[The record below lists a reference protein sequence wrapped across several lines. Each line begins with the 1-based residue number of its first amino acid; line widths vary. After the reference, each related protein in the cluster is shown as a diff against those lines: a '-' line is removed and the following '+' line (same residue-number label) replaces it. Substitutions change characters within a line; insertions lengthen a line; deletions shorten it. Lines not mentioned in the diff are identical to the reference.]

1 MAAKGMTMDI
11 FPGYTVADLIF
22 NNAGTMVFRVEK
34 NDTKEKF
41 VLKTTA
47 SDHPSVKQKI
57 KYRHEYEILKIL
69 KSSGLK
75 YSVRVMEMGISRHR
89 PFLIME
95 DLRCSDLE
103 SIRKAE
109 GKNPFDVETVLDIGI
124 KTSYGLKELYNARIV
139 HQDIKPGNILYN
151 RDTGILKLVD
161 FSSASAVFSENSN
174 TADSVTNAATLA
186 YMSPEQSGRM
196 NRRIDWRT
204 DFYSLGVTL
213 YELLTGDLP
222 FQYEDPLDMVH
233 AHMAM
238 LPQSPHKINKN
249 IPENLSAVIMKLM
262 NKDADKRYQSAN
274 GIKYDLEQ
282 CRSFF
287 MEHAV
292 SSMESAA
299 SGDFLS
305 SSFKPGQK
313 DIADIPVIP
322 QKLYGREKEIT
333 ILKKGFKK
341 TCRGESRMLLVKGEP
356 GIGKSAL
363 VNEVKRSMVQE
374 RGYFISGKF
383 DKLKQ
388 KPYGA
393 LINAFG
399 ELIHHILSEDENRI
413 FTLKKKLINIL
424 GANGGIIVDVIPD
437 VELIIGK
444 QKPISETGPVENEN
458 RFISVFENFMGAFIS
473 RNHPLVIFLD
483 DLQWADPASLNMIK
497 RFLAFKT
504 GYLYVIAAFRDNEI
518 HHGSPLMIIVEE
530 IKNNGVKTETIGLS
544 QLGKEDINLLISET
558 LLCKMEESKPLSC
571 LCLEKTGGNPFF
583 LNQFIL
589 SLFDEKLIRL
599 NEKCN
604 KWEWDYEKIKLSD
617 LTDNAADLM
626 INKIS
631 AMSFNAQKILKY
643 AACIGSV
650 FDLNALSIVYG
661 KSMKDTAADLFEVLL
676 KGFILPLDKSYK
688 YISGLPPDLE
698 NKSPAQ
704 KVRYKFLHDRVHQ
717 AAYSLMKEKE
727 KQKIHLKAG
736 NELMKSSGI
745 SEDYFIFCCEKE
757 KKRTGFTPWI
767 LSKSKNDN
775 NPEEHIFDI
784 TDHLNAAEGLIT
796 EKNRKQ
802 LLAQLNLSAGK
813 KAKKSAAFEQAWSY
827 FKAGIKMLEKN
838 SWSVQ
843 YSLSLHLHEQA
854 AETAFLLGNFT
865 DMEDEIKNIIEN
877 AETITDM
884 VQVYKIKIQAHT
896 SRHELKQ
903 AVETGFLILKK
914 LGVSFPEKSG
924 RLQVYIEY
932 LKTKFILAGK
942 SKEDLINMHTMTDPY
957 AFAALDIMQTMGFSV
972 YVAAPEKA
980 PFFIFK
986 GIYLCVKFGNTAFS
1000 SIFYVHYA
1008 IFLCGMAQ
1016 NLQFGY
1022 KLGITSLELLEK
1034 FHAVKFAA
1042 KTKVVFNL
1050 FVRHWKE
1057 PLKSSLLPLKN
1068 TYKNGVQTGDFE
1080 FAAAAASQYPYFCYF
1095 AGVELSQVA
1104 KKALKYNKIIKRLK
1118 QKSWQSYN
1126 ERTWQIVLNLMGCTE
1141 NPVLVSGDIFD
1152 EKTMLYHYKK
1162 ENDMT
1167 GICSLYINKM
1177 ILGYLFHDYNNA
1189 VQNARSAKKHL
1200 IALTSHVSIPVF
1212 YFYQSLT
1219 FAALFNKESNS
1230 GRKKI
1235 LKKLARNQKKM
1246 KKWAA
1251 ASPSN
1256 YLHKWCLV
1264 EALLQHFSG
1273 KDNQAADLYNK
1284 AIKGAGKNQYIQE
1297 EAIANELASVFY
1309 LEKKD
1314 VKRAE
1319 HHMAEAKYCY
1329 ETWGAMA
1336 KVHFLDKKYPAL
1348 LSKDT
1353 LPRKKK
1359 ARLYSGT
1366 GFYMNADAGLNMNF
1380 PQVSI
1385 TSGTTVFM
1393 DEGQLDF
1400 NAVLKASRIIS
1411 GEIRTEK
1418 LIASLMEIIVA
1429 NAGAEKGFL
1438 ILKYNGKMR
1447 IEARYTSSGE
1457 NSIVME
1463 STALENFSD
1472 IAKNIINF
1480 TIRTKKSVVLG
1491 DAVNKGEFTK
1501 DPHIMKNRLKSVLSA
1516 PLLYQGKLN
1525 GVIYLENNITSK
1537 AFTEERLEILFLL
1550 CSQASISLEN
1560 ARLYKTLQNYT
1571 SVLEEKVEERTKEL
1585 EKSIK
1590 TIKHTQKQLIQSEK
1604 LAALGNLVA
1613 GVAHEIN
1620 TPVGVSMTSASLLKD
1635 ETDDFIHKLESKTL
1649 TRSHVIRYTD
1659 IAGKS
1664 SDLIMKNLKR
1674 AVKIIHGFKQVA
1686 VDQTSGK
1693 RREFNLKSYI
1703 KDIVASLEPEI
1714 KKINPQILINC
1725 PENLSLASFPGAF
1738 SQIVTNLVMN
1748 SLIHG
1753 FDLQHTGCKIIF
1765 DIKRSNDT
1773 IILSYEDNGK
1783 GIEKENIKKIFEPFF
1798 TTKRAGGGS
1807 GLGMHI
1813 VHNLVT
1819 GTLGGSISCK
1829 SENGNGVV
1837 FEIILP
1843 LEEFNEL

>member
-1 MAAKGMTMDI
+1 MDI
-11 FPGYTVADLIF
+11 FPGYAVEDLIF

-34 NDTKEKF
+34 NDTGKQF
-41 VLKTTA
+41 ILKTTA
-47 SDHPSVKQKI
+47 SDHPSFNQKA

-69 KSSGLK
+69 KSSGVK
-75 YSVRVMEMGISRHR
+75 YIVRVSEMGISGHR

-103 SIRKAE
+103 SIRKSE
-109 GKNPFDVETVLDIGI
+109 DKNPFDVETVLEIGI
-124 KTSYGLKELYNARIV
+124 KICCGLKELYKAGIV
-139 HQDIKPGNILYN
+139 HKDIKPGNILYN
-151 RDTGILKLVD
+151 RDTKILKLVD

-174 TADSVTNAATLA
+174 TADSVINAATLA
-186 YMSPEQSGRM
+186 YMSPEQTGRM
-196 NRRIDWRT
+196 NRRVDWRT
-204 DFYSLGVTL
+204 DFYSFGVTL
-213 YELLTGDLP
+213 YELLTGALP
-222 FQYEDPLDMVH
+222 FQYDDPLDMVH

-238 LPQSPHKINKN
+238 MPESPRKINKN

-262 NKDADKRYQSAN
+262 SKNADKRYKSAF

-282 CRSFF
+282 CRAFF
-287 MEHAV
+287 
-292 SSMESAA
+292 MESAA
-299 SGDFLS
+299 SKDFLS
-305 SSFKPGQK
+305 YPFETGQK
-313 DIADIPVIP
+313 DIADIPIIP
-322 QKLYGREKEIT
+322 QKLYGREKEIE
-333 ILKKGFKK
+333 ILIKGFKK

-393 LINAFG
+393 LIHAFK
-399 ELIHHILSEDENRI
+399 ELIHHILSQDDNRI

-424 GANGGIIVDVIPD
+424 GANGQVMIDVIPD

-444 QKPISETGPVENEN
+444 QNPISETGPVENEN

-473 RNHPLVIFLD
+473 RNHPLVLFLD

-497 RFLAFKT
+497 RFLALKT
-504 GYLYVIAAFRDNEI
+504 GYLYVIGAFRDNEI
-518 HHGSPLMIIVEE
+518 HDGCPLMITVEE
-530 IKNNGVKTETIGLS
+530 IKNNGIKVETIGLS
-544 QLGKEDINLLISET
+544 QLTKEHINLLISET
-558 LLCKMEESKPLSC
+558 LLCSREDSKPLSG

-599 NEKCN
+599 NEKYG
-604 KWEWDYEKIKLSD
+604 KWEWDYAKIKFAD

-626 INKIS
+626 IKKIS
-631 AMSFNAQKILKY
+631 SMSVNAQKILKY
-643 AACIGSV
+643 AACTGNI
-650 FDLNALSIVYG
+650 FDLNTLSIVYG
-661 KSMKDTAADLFEVLL
+661 KSIKDTSVDLFEVLL
-676 KGFILPLDKSYK
+676 KGFILPLDESYK
-688 YISGLPPDLE
+688 YISGLPSDLT
-698 NKSPAQ
+698 NNSFAG
-704 KVRYKFLHDRVHQ
+704 KVKYKFLHDRVHQ
-717 AAYSLMKEKE
+717 AAYSLIKDEE

-736 NELMKSSGI
+736 NELIRSSGI
-745 SEDYFIFCCEKE
+745 SKDYFMSCCEKE
-757 KKRTGFTPWI
+757 KGRTGLAPWI
-767 LSKSKNDN
+767 LSENKKDN
-775 NPEEHIFDI
+775 NFEKHVFDI
-784 TDHLNAAEGLIT
+784 TDHLNAAEGLIA
-796 EKNRKQ
+796 EKNQKQ

-813 KAKKSAAFEQAWSY
+813 KAKKSAAFEQAWDY
-827 FKAGIKMLEKN
+827 FKAGIKMLEKD

-854 AETAFLLGNFT
+854 AETAFLLGNFM
-865 DMEDEIKNIIEN
+865 DMEDEIKNVIEK
-877 AETITDM
+877 AETILDM
-884 VQVYKIKIQAHT
+884 VQVYKTKIQACT
-896 SRHELKQ
+896 SRHELLQ

-914 LGVSFPEKSG
+914 LGVNFPEKPG

-932 LKTKFILAGK
+932 FKTKFILAGK
-942 SKEDLINMHTMTDPY
+942 SDENLINMPKMTDPY
-957 AFAALDIMQTMGFSV
+957 AYAALDIMQTMGFSV
-972 YVAAPEKA
+972 YVATPEKA

-986 GIYLCVKFGNTAFS
+986 GIYLSVRFGNTAFS

-1016 NLQFGY
+1016 NLEYGY
-1022 KLGITSLELLEK
+1022 KLGITSLKLLEK
-1034 FHAVKFAA
+1034 FHAMEFAP
-1042 KTKVVFNL
+1042 KTEVVFNF

-1057 PLKSSLLPLKN
+1057 PLKSTLMPLKN
-1068 TYKNGVQTGDFE
+1068 TYKKGFETGDFE

-1126 ERTWQIVLNLMGCTE
+1126 ERTWQTALNLMGCGG
-1141 NPVLVSGDIFD
+1141 NPALLSGDVFD
-1152 EKTMLYHYKK
+1152 EKKMLYHYKK
-1162 ENDMT
+1162 ENDRT

-1177 ILGYLFHDYNNA
+1177 ILSYLFHDYNTA
-1189 VQNARSAKKHL
+1189 AENARSAEKHL
-1200 IALTSHVSIPVF
+1200 IALTSHASIPVF
-1212 YFYQSLT
+1212 YFYESLT
-1219 FAALFNKESNS
+1219 FAALFYKKSNS
-1230 GRKKI
+1230 KRKRI
-1235 LKKLARNQKKM
+1235 IKKLARNQKKM
-1246 KKWAA
+1246 KKWAVGA
-1251 ASPSN
+1251 PSN
-1256 YLHKWCLV
+1256 YFHKWCLV
-1264 EALLQHFSG
+1264 EALLMQFSG
-1273 KDNQAADLYNK
+1273 KDNKAAVLYNK
-1284 AIKGAGKNQYIQE
+1284 AIEGAGKNQYVQE
-1297 EAIANELASVFY
+1297 EALANELASVFY

-1314 VKRAE
+1314 ANRAE

-1329 ETWGAMA
+1329 EIWGAMA
-1336 KVHFLDKKYPAL
+1336 KVHDLDKKYPFL
-1348 LSKDT
+1348 LSKDA
-1353 LPRKKK
+1353 LPRERKG
-1359 ARLYSGT
+1359 RLYSDTVSEVTADT
-1366 GFYMNADAGLNMNF
+1366 GFNMNL

-1385 TSGTTVFM
+1385 TTSTTFM
-1393 DEGQLDF
+1393 DRGQLDL
-1400 NAVLKASRIIS
+1400 NAVLKASQIIS
-1411 GEIRTEK
+1411 GEIRIEK

-1438 ILKYNGKMR
+1438 ILKYNEKMR
-1447 IEARYTSSGE
+1447 IEAEYTARDE
-1457 NSIVME
+1457 NLIVME
-1463 STALENFSD
+1463 STALENFPD
-1472 IAKNIINF
+1472 IAKNVINF

-1491 DAVNKGEFTK
+1491 DAENRGEFTE
-1501 DPHIMKNRLKSVLSA
+1501 DPHIIKNRVKSILCA

-1525 GVIYLENNITSK
+1525 GVIYLENNMTSN

-1550 CSQASISLEN
+1550 CNQASISLEN

-1571 SVLEEKVEERTKEL
+1571 STLEEKVEERTSEL
-1585 EKSIK
+1585 EKSIE

-1620 TPVGVSMTSASLLKD
+1620 TPVGVSMTSASFLKD
-1635 ETDDFIHKLESKTL
+1635 KTDDFIDKLESKTL
-1649 TRSHVIRYTD
+1649 TRSHVNRYTK

-1664 SDLIMKNLKR
+1664 SDLIMNNLTR

-1686 VDQTSGK
+1686 VDQTSGE

-1703 KDIVASLEPEI
+1703 NDIIASLEPEI
-1714 KKINPQILINC
+1714 KKLNPEIIINC

-1753 FDLQHTGCKIIF
+1753 FDPEDTGCKIIF
-1765 DIKRSNDT
+1765 DIKHSNDT
-1773 IILSYEDNGK
+1773 IIFVYRDNGK

-1819 GTLGGSISCK
+1819 GTLGGSISCR

-1837 FEIILP
+1837 FKIILP
-1843 LEEFNEL
+1843 FKTGST